1 MAEEL
6 IFHYREDTNFLS
18 KAQPMIK
25 LIGLLSLCIPLV
37 NASIQGTILILSA
50 VVIASIVIK
59 MPLIRYLRELVFL
72 IIIALLIG
80 ISSYFSTNDLIL
92 AITSVLKFTTAV
104 YASLLIADSTDP
116 SDLARAL
123 GKALNH
129 IPFINGWQIAS
140 QIELTLSILP
150 LIFDTTSS
158 IKEARIA
165 RGENSLR
172 NPLKSMIGFV
182 YNTMDLLLEN
192 IDEMA
197 YALDSRGFDAS
208 MERPAIKYHLHDVIL
223 LLVIISI
230 SIGGKLL

>member
-6 IFHYREDTNFLS
+6 IFHYREDNNFLS
-18 KAQPMIK
+18 KSQPMIK

-37 NASIQGTILILSA
+37 NASIQGTVLILSA
-50 VVIASIVIK
+50 VVIASAIIK
-59 MPLIRYLRELVFL
+59 MPLIKYLRELVFL

-80 ISSYFSTNDLIL
+80 VSSYFSTKNIIL
-92 AITSVLKFTTAV
+92 AVTAVLKFTTAV

-208 MERPAIKYHLHDVIL
+208 MERPAMKYHLHDIIL
-223 LLVIISI
+223 LLVIILI
-230 SIGGKLL
+230 AIGGKLL